1 MTGFPPD
8 SEEFLRG
15 KNFLLTDIT
24 EVKLNLVSV
33 TVFGAGREVGRSGFE
48 VKGERTKIIMDY
60 GVLVKDERPAFPLS
74 TSPKDLDGIII
85 THAHLDHSGTAPLF
99 YISETP
105 PVYMTE
111 ITKQLTDI
119 LIRDL
124 LHLSAYYIPFEALEL
139 KTMLES
145 CRSIR
150 SGTYRIGDAD
160 VLFQNSGHIP
170 GSVNALVTLEGKNI
184 WYSGDINMIDTAL
197 LKRANP
203 DLPELDMAIIESTYA
218 LVDHLPR
225 EECERK
231 LVETAT
237 EVVEGGGLALI
248 PAFSVGRSQEILCIL
263 QKYGF
268 KYDIAVDGMSRTATK
283 MIAGCAGELRD
294 PELLH
299 DAMARVK
306 WVQGERDR
314 KKLID
319 KKGVVISSSGMLTGG
334 ASTFYME
341 KIRNRPKDAVIL
353 VSYQIPGTPGRIL
366 MDEGKY
372 GPPGDLKKVKC
383 RVEWI
388 DFSSH
393 CGKTGL
399 MELVKS
405 LKGNPKILCVH
416 GEAESCIDFAERIK
430 EETGH
435 DAYAPSIG
443 DVFKL

>member
-1 MTGFPPD
+1 M
-8 SEEFLRG
+8 
-15 KNFLLTDIT
+15 

-48 VKGERTKIIMDY
+48 VRGDSTKLILDY
-60 GVLVKDERPAFPLS
+60 GVLVKEDRPAFPLS

-99 YISETP
+99 YVSETP
-105 PVYMTE
+105 PIYMTE

-145 CRSIR
+145 AVSIKNG
-150 SGTYRIGDAD
+150 SYRIGDAE
-160 VLFQNSGHIP
+160 VLFQSSGHIP
-170 GSVNALVTLEGKNI
+170 GSINALVTLEGKRI
-184 WYSGDINMIDTAL
+184 WYSGDINNIDTAL
-197 LKRANP
+197 LKKASP
-203 DLPELDMAIIESTYA
+203 ELPELDLAIIESTYA
-218 LVDHLPR
+218 MVDHLPR

-263 QKYGF
+263 HKHGF
-268 KYDIAVDGMSRTATK
+268 KYDIAIDGMSRSATK
-283 MIAGCAGELRD
+283 MIAGCPEELRD
-294 PELLH
+294 PELLR

-314 KKLID
+314 KKLVD
-319 KKGVVISSSGMLTGG
+319 RRGVVISSSGMLTGG
-334 ASTFYME
+334 ASTYYME

-372 GPPGDLKKVKC
+372 GPPGEMRKVKC

-399 MELVKS
+399 MEVVKS

-416 GEAESCIDFAERIK
+416 GEAESCTEFAERIRQ
-430 EETGH
+430 ETGH
-435 DAYAPSIG
+435 EAYAPTMG

>member
-1 MTGFPPD
+1 MTGFGLC
-8 SEEFLRG
+8 SEEFLR
-15 KNFLLTDIT
+15 KENFLLTDIT

-60 GVLVKDERPAFPLS
+60 GVLVKEERPGFPLS

-150 SGTYRIGDAD
+150 GGTYKIGEAD

-170 GSVNALVTLEGKNI
+170 GSVNALVSIEGKNI
-184 WYSGDINMIDTAL
+184 WYSGDINTTDTAL
-197 LKRANP
+197 LKRAEP
-203 DLPELDMAIIESTYA
+203 ELPELDMAIIESTYA

-237 EVVEGGGLALI
+237 EVVEGGGLALV

-263 QKYGF
+263 QKHGF

-294 PELLH
+294 PELLRE
-299 DAMARVK
+299 AMARAK

-314 KKLID
+314 KKLLD
-319 KKGVVISSSGMLTGG
+319 KKGVIISSSGMLTGG

-341 KIRNRPKDAVIL
+341 RIRNRPKDAVIL

-372 GPPGDLKKVKC
+372 GPPGELKRVKC

-393 CGKTGL
+393 SGKTGL
-399 MELVKS
+399 MDLVKS

-416 GEAESCIDFAERIK
+416 GEAESCINFAERIR

>member
-1 MTGFPPD
+1 M
-8 SEEFLRG
+8 
-15 KNFLLTDIT
+15 
-24 EVKLNLVSV
+24 EVKSNLVNV

-48 VKGERTKIIMDY
+48 IKGEKSKILLDY
-60 GVLVKDERPAFPLS
+60 GILVKEERPAFPLS

-99 YISETP
+99 YTSETP
-105 PVYMTE
+105 PIYMTE

-145 CRSIR
+145 CRSIAE
-150 SGTYRIGDAD
+150 GTYKIGEAE
-160 VLFQNSGHIP
+160 VRFQNSGHIP
-170 GSVNALVTLEGKNI
+170 GSVNALVEIEGKRI
-184 WYSGDINMIDTAL
+184 WYSGDINTIDTAL
-197 LKRANP
+197 LTRAEP
-203 DLPELDMAIIESTYA
+203 ELPELDMAIIESTYA
-218 LVDHLPR
+218 MVDHLPR

-263 QKYGF
+263 HKHGF
-268 KYDIAVDGMSRTATK
+268 KYDIAIDGMSRTATR
-283 MIAGCAGELRD
+283 MIAECPKELRD
-294 PELLH
+294 PSLLRE
-299 DAMARVK
+299 AMARVK

-314 KKLID
+314 KKLLE
-319 KKGVVISSSGMLTGG
+319 KRGVVISSSGMLTGG
-334 ASTFYME
+334 ASTRYME

-372 GPPGDLKKVKC
+372 GPPGELRKVKC

-393 CGKTGL
+393 CGKSNL

-416 GEAESCIDFAERIK
+416 GEAESCTDFAERIK

-435 DAYAPSIG
+435 EAYAPTMG
-443 DVFKL
+443 DSFKL